1 MDGLNSTEGIVALAG
16 AALGLI
22 ALVLAIVLA
31 VKLRRLRAAQRRC
44 WATPASSTWSSTPP
58 RLEQGFVALRDW
70 VEETAQG
77 IETRMGS
84 AEDRIDGCVTY
95 RSLIRYDAYGE
106 MSGRQSSSIALL
118 DSHQLGRG
126 HVLDPAPRERARV
139 RQAGARG
146 QLGAGALARGAGGRG
161 RGPGAAPAGAGRP
174 HVTSVAYLGPPGT
187 HTEEALL
194 ASAPGPVEREPRA
207 TLLETVMAV
216 QQGETDRA
224 VVPIENSLEG
234 GVAATL
240 DALAGPADG
249 VRIVAEVVHQIHHN
263 LIARPGTALGDVR
276 KVLSIPHAT
285 GQCVRFLDASLPGA
299 ERLAVASTAEAV
311 RVVSRSDEPWAALGS
326 ALAAELYG
334 CEVLAADV
342 EDRDDNQTR
351 FVWLAPAADAEPP
364 TAGAATTSIVFWGFN
379 DESPGALV
387 SVLGRALQPRH
398 QPDPDR
404 VAPAPGAA
412 RALHVLRR
420 PGRLDRRPARGR
432 GAGRAEARVHE
443 LRLLGS
449 YPSGPGRGPR

>member
-1 MDGLNSTEGIVALAG
+1 M
-16 AALGLI
+16 
-22 ALVLAIVLA
+22 
-31 VKLRRLRAAQRRC
+31 
-44 WATPASSTWSSTPP
+44 
-58 RLEQGFVALRDW
+58 
-70 VEETAQG
+70 
-77 IETRMGS
+77 
-84 AEDRIDGCVTY
+84 
-95 RSLIRYDAYGE
+95 
-106 MSGRQSSSIALL
+106 
-118 DSHQLGRG
+118 
-126 HVLDPAPRERARV
+126 
-139 RQAGARG
+139 
-146 QLGAGALARGAGGRG
+146 
-161 RGPGAAPAGAGRP
+161 
-174 HVTSVAYLGPPGT
+174 TSVAYLGPPGT

-263 LIARPGTALGDVR
+263 LIARPGTAVGDVR

-285 GQCVRFLDASLPGA
+285 GQCVRFLDAHLPEA
-299 ERLAVASTAEAV
+299 ERLEVASTAEAV
-311 RVVSRSDEPWAALGS
+311 RVVSQSDEPWAALGS
-326 ALAAELYG
+326 VLAAELYG

-351 FVWLAPAADAEPP
+351 FVWLAPAADADPP

-387 SVLGRALQPRH
+387 SVLGELSSRDINLTRIESRPRRVRLGHYMFFADLDGSTADPHVAEAL
-398 QPDPDR
+398 
-404 VAPAPGAA
+404 AA
-412 RALHVLRR
+412 L
-420 PGRLDRRPARGR
+420 
-432 GAGRAEARVHE
+432 EARVHE

-449 YPSGPGRGPR
+449 YANGPGRAVL